1 MEYKCSVVLPKE
13 SEDLQLS
20 KMNFKK
26 EWAEILMGADEAMNV
41 IQGTLIAI
49 SNGQG
54 IIVFKKGIILAVPL
68 YCIRLE

>member
-1 MEYKCSVVLPKE
+1 MECRCSVLLPME
-13 SEDLQLS
+13 SEDVKQS

-26 EWAEILMGADEAMNV
+26 EWAEILMGTDEAMNV
-41 IQGTLIAI
+41 VQGTLVAI

>member
-26 EWAEILMGADEAMNV
+26 EWAE
-41 IQGTLIAI
+41 
-49 SNGQG
+49 
-54 IIVFKKGIILAVPL
+54 
-68 YCIRLE
+68 